1 MKYYYEFIGQKLNL
15 PISICMNSVDNTLF
29 HQNSEVELIYI
40 LKDSFTFSLKNK
52 EYTLNTRD
60 IAVIAP
66 DVIHSIKKNVDSA
79 VILII
84 HINHQNQLFVND
96 LIKSYKYKTAILSN
110 RTSPTYKF
118 VKESLKNIFEI
129 LLSDKREY
137 CLLSLSSYKLLLI
150 LQAIPDN
157 LELTNL
163 RIPSEKN
170 TYFEMVTYL
179 NNNYRNNINL
189 HDVANYLHFSPSYT
203 SKYIKK
209 YAGEPFGKYL
219 ARIRLRA
226 SLNEL
231 INTDKPIIDLAL
243 QYGFANSKAYS
254 FYFKEFYI
262 LTPNAYRK
270 RFKYESKIN
279 KFDEKEG
286 VFDLTEEKYQ
296 LIKHLFVYKSEY
308 QLSTTQKSD
317 RIANKFLDS
326 FIIRNLEFCI
336 RTDNVNLLDDLN
348 QILNIDHIIIDCIE
362 FSVENNLKLGYG
374 IMGIL
379 DVFAR
384 YNVPV
389 HIIGYSEDL
398 KILLVHMQEILKRR
412 YNNVEIEFDNEY
424 KTNNIKYCNNIEY
437 FVDSFINNIQ
447 LPVYVKDS
455 GDNLFLV
462 DDNNFKSS
470 YLFVFALIN
479 HMQGE
484 ILLVKEGLL
493 VTKQGTKIKILFYYD
508 KDSLRPEE
516 KIFDLKIDDM
526 EGRYLLTTYFVT
538 DIFNDGNME
547 NKNDPM
553 YSISNLSRRYLKAT
567 GKFGHSTEIIEC
579 LNSYEMHY
587 VLEQNEMKIII
598 LDKL

>member
-29 HQNSEVELIYI
+29 HQNSDVELIYV
-40 LKDSFTFSLKNK
+40 LKDSFVFSLNNG

-79 VILII
+79 VVLII
-84 HINHQNQLFVND
+84 HINHQDQLFVND
-96 LIKSYKYKTAILSN
+96 LMKSNKYKTAIIN
-110 RTSPTYKF
+110 DRTSPTYKF
-118 VKESLKNIFEI
+118 VKENLKSIFEI

-137 CLLSLSSYKLLLI
+137 CLLSLISYKLLLT

-157 LELTNL
+157 LELSSL
-163 RIPSEKN
+163 RIPSERN

-179 NNNYRNNINL
+179 NNNYRDNINL
-189 HDVANYLHFSPSYT
+189 KDVANYLHFSPSYT
-203 SKYIKK
+203 SRFIKK
-209 YAGEPFGKYL
+209 YTGETYGKYL

-243 QYGFANSKAYS
+243 KYGFANIKAYS

-279 KFDEKEG
+279 KFDVQEG

-296 LIKHLFVYKSEY
+296 LIKHLFVSKCEY

-317 RIANKFLDS
+317 KTANKFLDS
-326 FIIRNLEFCI
+326 FIVKNLEFCM
-336 RTDNVNLLDDLN
+336 RADNLNLLDDLI
-348 QILNIDHIIIDCIE
+348 QILNIDYIILDCTE
-362 FSVENNLKLGYG
+362 FSVENNVTLEYG
-374 IMGIL
+374 IMAIL

-389 HIIGYSEDL
+389 HIIGSSDVL
-398 KILLVHMQEILKRR
+398 KIVLVHMQQIIKRR
-412 YNNVEIEFDNEY
+412 YINVKIEFDDQY
-424 KTNNIKYCNNIEY
+424 KINNIKYCNNIDC
-437 FVDSFINNIQ
+437 FVNSFINNIQ

-455 GDNLFLV
+455 GNNLFLV

-479 HMQGE
+479 RMQGE

-493 VTKQGTKIKILFYYD
+493 VTKQGTKIKVLFYYD

-516 KIFDLKIDDM
+516 KLFDLKIDNI
-526 EGRYLLTTYFVT
+526 EGRYLLTTYYVT
-538 DIFNDGNME
+538 DIFNDGKTE

-567 GKFGHSTEIIEC
+567 GKFGHSTEVIEC
-579 LNSYEMHY
+579 SNSYEMHH
-587 VLEQNEMKIII
+587 VLEQDEMKIIV
-598 LDKL
+598 LDEL